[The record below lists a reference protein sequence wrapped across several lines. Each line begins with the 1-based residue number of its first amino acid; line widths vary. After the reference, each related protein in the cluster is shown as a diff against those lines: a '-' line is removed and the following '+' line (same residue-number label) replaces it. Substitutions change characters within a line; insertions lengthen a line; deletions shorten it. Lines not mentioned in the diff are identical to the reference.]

1 MSSFSFEPMDIE
13 GAYIVNSFFYEDNRG
28 NFVKNY
34 EKSIFLNNGILFN
47 CDEDFIS
54 HSTKNVIRGMHFQL
68 NNPQMKLV
76 GVISGKVYD
85 VLVDLR
91 RDSKTFGQWR
101 GVYLSS
107 DNRSSLI
114 IPRGCAHGFVSLS
127 DDSIVSYKC
136 DGKYDKNSDT
146 GIKYDDPDIA
156 IEWPINDMNNVVCGV
171 RDKGLMSFKEFKKSY
186 DFIYEK

>member
-1 MSSFSFEPMDIE
+1 MDIE

>member
-1 MSSFSFEPMDIE
+1 MASFSFEPMDIE

-114 IPRGCAHGFVSLS
+114 IPRGCAHGFISLS